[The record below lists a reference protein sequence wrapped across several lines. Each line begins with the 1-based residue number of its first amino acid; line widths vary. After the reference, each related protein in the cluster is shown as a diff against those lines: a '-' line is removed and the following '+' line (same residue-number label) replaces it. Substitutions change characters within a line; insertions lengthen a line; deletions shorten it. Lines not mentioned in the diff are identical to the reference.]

1 MTQNLTQLV
10 TRVTERLSMVSGRS
24 VQLYA
29 EDRIV
34 EMIQHKFDILFDLV
48 FWSQFCSWRTSTLDG
63 TTGVVTE
70 NLTTILKRFKDIQVI
85 YRYGT
90 DIALN
95 EFPQSVLNPDTVKG
109 STPKFFE
116 PVSNTEKVFR
126 IIPVTATGQ
135 ITYRIRTKP
144 DPFTEEDEINF
155 DDQALI
161 LGATYDYLED
171 SGTNPQA
178 TEKFRLLFESRVTQL
193 KSNRSTNRVALDPH
207 QEHYETTS
215 WTTLP

>member
-1 MTQNLTQLV
+1 
-10 TRVTERLSMVSGRS
+10 MVSGRS

-48 FWSQFCSWRTSTLDG
+48 FWSQFCSWRTSALDG

-70 NLTTILKRFKDIQVI
+70 NLTDILKRFEDIQVI
-85 YRYGT
+85 YKYDT
-90 DIALN
+90 NHPLT
-95 EFPQSVLNPDTVKG
+95 EFQQSIMNPDTVSG
-109 STPKFFE
+109 TSPRFFE
-116 PVSNTEKVFR
+116 PVNNTEKVFR
-126 IIPVTATGQ
+126 VLPVTSTGQ

-144 DPFTEEDEINF
+144 APFTEEDEVNF

-178 TEKFRLLFESRVTQL
+178 TEKFRLLFESRVAQL
-193 KSNRSTNRVALDPH
+193 KSNRSTNRVALDPN
-207 QEHYETTS
+207 QQNYNISGFIE
-215 WTTLP
+215 LP